1 MAFART
7 EQQRKVRARGS
18 ELIQQAIAEVR
29 EGLNAVH
36 RSPALAHEIYLQAAR
51 TLYIAET
58 VEWVKRTDILRQVL
72 EKLALEL
79 NRAGYSAHTKIQAAG
94 RPGGRVA
101 QKKY

>member
-1 MAFART
+1 MVLPRT
-7 EQQRKVRARGS
+7 ERQKKTRTRGS

-29 EGLNAVH
+29 EGLTAVH

-58 VEWVKRTDILRQVL
+58 VGWAKRADILRQVL

-79 NRAGYSAHTKIQAAG
+79 SRAGYSAHTKIQAAG
-94 RPGGRVA
+94 RPGSRVA
-101 QKKY
+101 EKKY